1 MREVGYEKRRE
12 RKPGHSIG
20 VGVKRGGKKG
30 EVGTV
35 GKGGHGSV

>member
-1 MREVGYEKRRE
+1 MGEVGYEKRRE
-12 RKPGHSIG
+12 RKPGQCVG

-35 GKGGHGSV
+35 GKGGHGSM